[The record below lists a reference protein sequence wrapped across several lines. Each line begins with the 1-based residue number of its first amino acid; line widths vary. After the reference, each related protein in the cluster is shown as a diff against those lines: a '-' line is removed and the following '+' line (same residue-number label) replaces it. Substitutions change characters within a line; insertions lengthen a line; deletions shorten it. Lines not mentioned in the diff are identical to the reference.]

1 MKMKSRDA
9 GCAAVWIA
17 LTASANLSPCY
28 WRGYL
33 KQEFQFIAMSFPHQ
47 AMKSRQILWW
57 NRISWQRL
65 AEITNGWPDIPP
77 PFRSY
82 LGSARAQKYLQAF
95 FCSLAWIFVTVPKC
109 LNQVFLQQP
118 LLAALVACCFLR
130 GLQAVPAYAFE
141 KPIFH
146 LCWCLWL
153 TCWPGVEADPNIVA
167 HWIMSLLSYPLC
179 ALEVLW
185 N

>member
-1 MKMKSRDA
+1 MDSSDSISKSVTLLLN
-9 GCAAVWIA
+9 GLFKTGISVH
-17 LTASANLSPCY
+17 SNVLSPP
-28 WRGYL
+28 GNEVKTNPL
-33 KQEFQFIAMSFPHQ
+33 VKQNFLTTVGRNN
-47 AMKSRQILWW
+47 KRVT
-57 NRISWQRL
+57 RY
-65 AEITNGWPDIPP
+65 PP

-153 TCWPGVEADPNIVA
+153 TCWPGVEADPSIVA